1 MLLGKCAGSIGGET
15 VAVERDERRS
25 AKTAKSDQNRKPTQ
39 SPSGA
44 PATAQRVTS
53 SSLFRGGRLL
63 LIEHAGS
70 EYRLQITS
78 RGKLILTR

>member
-1 MLLGKCAGSIGGET
+1 MFLGKCAGSIEEE
-15 VAVERDERRS
+15 AAAAERSGRRA
-25 AKTAKSDQNRKPTQ
+25 AKPANSDPDRAPESKS
-39 SPSGA
+39 SPA
-44 PATAQRVTS
+44 AATQRVTS

-63 LIEHAGS
+63 LIEHAGN

>member
-1 MLLGKCAGSIGGET
+1 MYLGKCAGNAGGEIAT
-15 VAVERDERRS
+15 VERTGRRS
-25 AKTAKSDQNRKPTQ
+25 LKIVRPAEEPRPP
-39 SPSGA
+39 SPA
-44 PATAQRVTS
+44 IRQAQRVTS
-53 SSLFRGGRLL
+53 SSLFQGGRLL

>member
-1 MLLGKCAGSIGGET
+1 MYSGKCVGRAGGEIAT
-15 VAVERDERRS
+15 VEQTGRRS
-25 AKTAKSDQNRKPTQ
+25 LKIVKLAEDAR
-39 SPSGA
+39 
-44 PATAQRVTS
+44 PATRQTQRVTS
-53 SSLFRGGRLL
+53 SSLFQGGRLL

>member
-1 MLLGKCAGSIGGET
+1 MCLGKCAGSIDGESEAERT
-15 VAVERDERRS
+15 VRR
-25 AKTAKSDQNRKPTQ
+25 AATAKADAERAAASSSST
-39 SPSGA
+39 A
-44 PATAQRVTS
+44 ATTQRVTS

-63 LIEHAGS
+63 LIEHAGT

>member
-1 MLLGKCAGSIGGET
+1 MLLGKCAGSIGGEL
-15 VAVERDERRS
+15 VAVERTGRRPAKAARPAPEPSS
-25 AKTAKSDQNRKPTQ
+25 AARPAA
-39 SPSGA
+39 GA
-44 PATAQRVTS
+44 TGAQRVTS

>member
-1 MLLGKCAGSIGGET
+1 MLLGKCAGSIGEDT
-15 VAVERDERRS
+15 VAVDRVVGRPS
-25 AKTAKSDQNRKPTQ
+25 KTAKPEQDRDSAR
-39 SPSGA
+39 SPA
-44 PATAQRVTS
+44 AATQRVTS

-63 LIEHAGS
+63 LIEHAGN

>member
-1 MLLGKCAGSIGGET
+1 MYVGKCAGSVGGEIA
-15 VAVERDERRS
+15 AVERTGRRS
-25 AKTAKSDQNRKPTQ
+25 LKVVKSAEDA
-39 SPSGA
+39 SPV
-44 PATAQRVTS
+44 PASAHRQAQRVTS
-53 SSLFRGGRLL
+53 SSLFQGARLL

>member
-1 MLLGKCAGSIGGET
+1 MFVGKCAGSIEEE
-15 VAVERDERRS
+15 AAAAERTGRLL
-25 AKTAKSDQNRKPTQ
+25 AKPTRSDPDRTLA
-39 SPSGA
+39 SPSSNTA
-44 PATAQRVTS
+44 ATQRVTS

-63 LIEHAGS
+63 LIEHAGN

>member
-1 MLLGKCAGSIGGET
+1 MLLGKCAGSIGEEAAAAEPT
-15 VAVERDERRS
+15 RRRPSKADPASVA
-25 AKTAKSDQNRKPTQ
+25 A
-39 SPSGA
+39 GA
-44 PATAQRVTS
+44 AQRVTS
-53 SSLFRGGRLL
+53 VSLFRGGRLL

>member
-1 MLLGKCAGSIGGET
+1 MWLGKCAGSMGEET
-15 VAVERDERRS
+15 VATERAGRRS
-25 AKTAKSDQNRKPTQ
+25 PKAVEPDPDGASTRSTAAQP
-39 SPSGA
+39 
-44 PATAQRVTS
+44 AQRVTS

-63 LIEHAGS
+63 LIEHAGN

>member
-1 MLLGKCAGSIGGET
+1 M
-15 VAVERDERRS
+15 ERTGRRS
-25 AKTAKSDQNRKPTQ
+25 LKVVKPAEAATA
-39 SPSGA
+39 A
-44 PATAQRVTS
+44 PAGASRSAQRVTS
-53 SSLFRGGRLL
+53 SSLFQGGKLL